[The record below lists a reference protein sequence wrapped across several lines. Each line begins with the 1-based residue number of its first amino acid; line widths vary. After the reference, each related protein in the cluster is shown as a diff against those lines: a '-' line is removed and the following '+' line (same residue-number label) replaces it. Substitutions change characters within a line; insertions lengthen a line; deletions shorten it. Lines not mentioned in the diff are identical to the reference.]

1 MSDDEAKSAAECEL
15 ATVLARKAQGRREIA
30 RRSFGEKIAMMEAL
44 RERLAPFKRERER
57 RQAARAARVAAAAS
71 AAALHADDG
80 GDTEGS
86 ASATS
91 AGSNT

>member
-1 MSDDEAKSAAECEL
+1 MIDDAAKSAAEREL
-15 ATVLARKAQGRREIA
+15 ASVLARKAQGRREIA

-44 RERLAPFKRERER
+44 RKRLAPFKRERER
-57 RQAARAARVAAAAS
+57 RRAARAARVAAAS
-71 AAALHADDG
+71 AASRHADG
-80 GDTEGS
+80 RGDTEGS

>member
-1 MSDDEAKSAAECEL
+1 MIDDAAKSAAEREL
-15 ATVLARKAQGRREIA
+15 AIVLARKAQGRRDIA

-57 RQAARAARVAAAAS
+57 RRAAQVAAAAS